1 MKETVVL
8 SLGGSL
14 VNPGKIDSGFLKKFR
29 KIILDLLPKKNF
41 VIVVGG
47 GSVCR
52 AYNRTADS
60 IVKKVSREEKD
71 RMGVY
76 ATMVN
81 AQLVKIVFGGKAAG
95 IFQDPTND
103 PGAGR
108 PIMVASGWKPGFST
122 DFDSVLW
129 AKTMGAKA
137 VINMTDVDY
146 IYTADPDFDKK
157 AKPIKR
163 MTWDGYKQVTGGKWK
178 PGMNVPFDPVA
189 SREAQRLKLK
199 VTILNGKRLANLK
212 ACLEGEEF
220 KGSIIG

>member
-14 VNPGKIDSGFLKKFR
+14 VNPGKIDTVFLKKFR

-52 AYNRTADS
+52 VYNKAADS
-60 IVKKVSREEKD
+60 LAAEVNPEEKD
-71 RMGVY
+71 WMGVY

-81 AQLVKIVFGGKAAG
+81 AQLVKIMFRGKAAG
-95 IFQDPTND
+95 IFQDPTKNPKTD
-103 PGAGR
+103 KPV
-108 PIMVASGWKPGFST
+108 IVASGWKPGFST

-129 AKTMGAKA
+129 ARTRDARS
-137 VINMTDVDY
+137 VVNLTDVDY
-146 IYTADPDFDKK
+146 IYTADPDFVKE
-157 AKPIKR
+157 ARPIKAL
-163 MTWDGYKQVTGGKWK
+163 TWDGYKELIGGEWK

-189 SREAQRLKLK
+189 SREAQRLGLK
-199 VTILNGKRLANLK
+199 VVILNGKKLGNLK
-212 ACLEGEEF
+212 TCLEGKRF